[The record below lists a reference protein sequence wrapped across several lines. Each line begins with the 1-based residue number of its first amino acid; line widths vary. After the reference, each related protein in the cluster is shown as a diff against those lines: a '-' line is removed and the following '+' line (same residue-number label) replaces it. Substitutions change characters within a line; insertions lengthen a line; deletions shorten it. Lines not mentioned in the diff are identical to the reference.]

1 MAEDKQTKKWSY
13 STLGKA
19 VRGLFC
25 MLTFCVFMAGLA
37 FTINGVYQYGDAV
50 LWKSEIS
57 YFDTNHY
64 TSDLGDEVVSL
75 LCDVD
80 SLVQYKNIRKRF
92 SIIDVGS
99 HSIHY
104 YNLDQLME
112 DVRKGKVEFPNS
124 LEKLEPYIF
133 FTAECDCDFTDL
145 LSVKKFLA
153 SDAAKGS
160 YIYLETEDFIGL
172 FLENGISNAGL
183 RFSKDFSKEAYFIFD
198 DEEKIIKGQDAD
210 KETHSYTIQADE
222 DNTDVKLDEETET
235 HSYDIQD
242 AGYAVYDPAQ
252 GVFYSTWDEY
262 FNLNNTYIYK
272 SEDLADI
279 TLNKIS
285 GSGINSV
292 VIPMLWSYNY
302 SWDNMENEFVNA
314 YNGYLN
320 AADNMRNRKESGFL
334 YYIVNSDSRYTNVAN
349 KEEISSLEY
358 SYEMLGKEASNHTAA
373 PHKDITKLAFYK
385 NATDF
390 FDDFPEDTV
399 FYFGFSPDGC
409 GNDVLTNHYNNY
421 NFTVKFIWYFLFVAV
436 AGFLLLIVQAVWLI
450 CTTGRT
456 EKGAKEVILNGY
468 DKLITEVWFLLTIGI
483 LFASIVWPVTIY
495 IEWGINISQIEGF
508 IILVVIATLPF
519 AICFMEL
526 TLSLARRIKAHNL
539 RSRLYFGKIG
549 SRVLNTI
556 REFCQSRKDVEKILS
571 IFVCYVILEGVSI
584 KLIKGNKILGIILFF
599 VLQAAAFMVVYHMIR
614 DIKTL
619 TKRISHITN
628 GNLDY
633 RYPIANKHSLL
644 KELDNGINHIGDGLK
659 AAVETSLKD
668 ERMKTELITNVSH
681 DLKTPLTSI
690 INYVDLLKKEEMPTE
705 EAVHYLEVLESKSHR
720 LKQLT
725 EDLVEAAKA
734 NSGNIELEKM
744 PLAFDE
750 LMKQAIGEFE
760 DKFNKKN
767 LAMVAHYPEE
777 TVMIMADGRRMY
789 RIIENI
795 LQNAYKYALEG
806 TRIYADLSNNQSV
819 VTFTLKNVS
828 AAPLN
833 ISPEELME
841 RFTRGDESRTTEG
854 SGLGL
859 SIAKDLTKL
868 QDGTFDIVLD
878 GDLFKVII
886 SFPEYIKD
894 DFTKKNQNVHI

>member
-1 MAEDKQTKKWSY
+1 MTEDKQTKKWSY
-13 STLGKA
+13 STLGKV

-25 MLTFCVFMAGLA
+25 MLTFCVFIAGLA
-37 FTINGVYQYGDAV
+37 FTVYGVYQYGDTI
-50 LWKSEIS
+50 LWESGGS
-57 YFDTNHY
+57 YFDMDRY
-64 TSDLGDEVVSL
+64 TSDLEGEVVSL
-75 LCDVD
+75 LSDVE
-80 SLVQYKNIRKRF
+80 SLIQYKNMENGF

-104 YNLDQLME
+104 YDLGQLME
-112 DVRKGKVEFPNS
+112 DVKKGKVKFPNS
-124 LEKLEPYIF
+124 LEKLEPYRF
-133 FTAECDCDFTDL
+133 FTAKCDCDFADL
-145 LSVKKFLA
+145 SSVKRFLA

-198 DEEKIIKGQDAD
+198 NEEKIIKGQDAD
-210 KETHSYTIQADE
+210 MEAHSYTIQAGE

-235 HSYDIQD
+235 HNYDIQD

-272 SEDLADI
+272 GEDLADVI
-279 TLNKIS
+279 LNKIS

-302 SWDNMENEFVNA
+302 SWENLENEFLNT
-314 YNGYLN
+314 YDGYLN
-320 AADNMRNRKESGFL
+320 ATHNMENRKESGFL
-334 YYIVNSDSRYTNVAN
+334 YYITNTNSLYTNVTD
-349 KEEISSLEY
+349 KEEIESLEY
-358 SYEMLGKEASNHTAA
+358 SYEIRGKEAVENT
-373 PHKDITKLAFYK
+373 KDITKSALYEKAAGFM
-385 NATDF
+385 
-390 FDDFPEDTV
+390 DDFPEDTV
-399 FYFGFSPDGC
+399 FCFGFAPERS
-409 GNDVLTNHYNNY
+409 GNDRITRHYNNY
-421 NFTVKFIWYFLFVAV
+421 NFTVNFIWYFLFAAV
-436 AGFLLLIVQAVWLI
+436 VSFLLLIVQAVWLI
-450 CTTGRT
+450 CTTGRL
-456 EKGAKEVILNGY
+456 EKGTKEVILNGY
-468 DKLITEVWFLLTIGI
+468 DRLITEVWFLLNIGI
-483 LFASIVWPVTIY
+483 LSVSIVWPITIY
-495 IEWGINISQIEGF
+495 VGFGIDISRIESF
-508 IILVVIATLPF
+508 IILVVIAALPF

-526 TLSLARRIKAHNL
+526 TLSFARRIKAHNL

-549 SRVLNTI
+549 SRVLNKI

-571 IFVCYVILEGVSI
+571 IFVCYVILEVVSI
-584 KLIKGNKILGIILFF
+584 KLMKSQKVPGLIMFIA
-599 VLQAAAFMVVYHMIR
+599 LQAVAFIVVYCMVR
-614 DIKTL
+614 DVKIL
-619 TKRISHITN
+619 TKRISQITS

-633 RYPIANKHSLL
+633 KCPIASKYSLL
-644 KELDNGINHIGDGLK
+644 RELDNGINHIGDGLK

-690 INYVDLLKKEEMPTE
+690 INYVDLLKKEKMPTK
-705 EAVHYLEVLESKSHR
+705 EAIHYLEVLESKSHR

-777 TVMIMADGRRMY
+777 TVLIMADGRRMY

-819 VTFTLKNVS
+819 VTLTLKNVS

-886 SFPEYIKD
+886 SFPEY
-894 DFTKKNQNVHI
+894 KK